1 MPTSISEQTKKRR
14 RRIFFSKSHVQ
25 STIYIVCCAFY
36 IVSFV
41 SIAMSMCVI
50 ICMSPPPSH
59 TIIFFVI
66 CIYIDL
72 EATDLS
78 LDELSWWLC
87 GSCYWLAANTQ
98 ERLRYWLQANT
109 RNCLGYVLTCVARIR
124 LGFFDKLQIYIV
136 IDMCKMCGV
145 IDIFRLCHSYKCSGL
160 SSSTASAGML
170 SIGS

>member
-1 MPTSISEQTKKRR
+1 MCN
-14 RRIFFSKSHVQ
+14 
-25 STIYIVCCAFY
+25 YLY
-36 IVSFV
+36 VS
-41 SIAMSMCVI
+41 
-50 ICMSPPPSH
+50 PPSH

-87 GSCYWLAANTQ
+87 GSCYWLAANT
-98 ERLRYWLQANT
+98 
-109 RNCLGYVLTCVARIR
+109 RNCLGDVLTCVARIR

>member
-1 MPTSISEQTKKRR
+1 MCN
-14 RRIFFSKSHVQ
+14 
-25 STIYIVCCAFY
+25 YLY
-36 IVSFV
+36 VS
-41 SIAMSMCVI
+41 
-50 ICMSPPPSH
+50 PPSH

-98 ERLRYWLQANT
+98 ERLRYWLVANT